1 MASTEEELGKLRDG
15 IDRIDGEVLRLLSE
29 RAQLAQRVGEIK
41 HGSKQHAG
49 PSQVLLGPLGGG
61 GREAA
66 SSGGA
71 AIYRPEREAQVLRRI
86 TATNPGPLPDTAV
99 RTIFREVMSAC
110 LALEQPLRIAYFGPA
125 GTFTESAAKKHFGSA
140 PAFTP
145 CLTIDDVFRAVESGQ
160 ADYGVVPVENSTEGS
175 VGRTLDLLLTTPLMI
190 CGEVNLRIHQNL
202 MSRTASLDGVTKLY
216 SHAQSLAQCHEW
228 LNRNLARVDGVPIAR
243 VPVASNAEAAR
254 MAARD
259 AQACAIAG
267 EAAAR
272 LYELNILAA
281 NIEDDPNNT
290 TRFIALAGHDAG
302 PSGHDKTSFVCSA
315 QNKPGAVHDLLTP
328 LKTHG
333 VSMSRFES
341 RPARGF
347 GNSRWEYVFFV
358 DIEGHRQDAKLAAA
372 LDDLRG
378 CVGFLKELGSYP
390 KAS

>member
-1 MASTEEELGKLRDG
+1 MASQEEELGKLREG
-15 IDRIDGEVLRLLSE
+15 IDALDAQVLQLLSE
-29 RAQLAQRVGEIK
+29 RAKLAQRVGEIK
-41 HGSKQHAG
+41 HGN
-49 PSQVLLGPLGGG
+49 
-61 GREAA
+61 
-66 SSGGA
+66 
-71 AIYRPEREAQVLRRI
+71 IYRPEREAQVLRRI
-86 TATNPGPLPDTAV
+86 AELNPGPLPEAAV

-125 GTFTESAAKKHFGSA
+125 GTFTESAAIKHFGSA
-140 PAFTP
+140 PTFTP
-145 CLTIDDVFRAVESGQ
+145 FLTIDDVFRAVEAGQ
-160 ADYGVVPVENSTEGS
+160 ADYGVVPIENSTEGS
-175 VGRTLDLLLTTPLMI
+175 VGRTLDQMLTSPLMI

-202 MSRTASLDGVTKLY
+202 MTRAAALDGVKKLY

-228 LNRNLARVDGVPIAR
+228 LSRNVPNLPR

-254 MAARD
+254 MAAAD
-259 AQACAIAG
+259 PEACAIAG

-290 TRFIALAGHDAG
+290 TRFVVLAGHDAG
-302 PSGHDKTSFVCSA
+302 PSGRDKTSFVCSA

-328 LKTHG
+328 LKAHG

-347 GNSRWEYVFFV
+347 GNSRWEYVFFI
-358 DIEGHRQDAKLAAA
+358 DIEGHRGEPKVQAA
-372 LDDLRG
+372 LDDLRS

-390 KAS
+390 KAAI

>member
-1 MASTEEELGKLRDG
+1 MANEQEELGKLRDG
-15 IDRIDGEVLRLLSE
+15 IDAIDTQVLQLLSQ
-29 RAQLAQRVGEIK
+29 RAKLAQRVGEIK
-41 HGSKQHAG
+41 HGN
-49 PSQVLLGPLGGG
+49 
-61 GREAA
+61 
-66 SSGGA
+66 
-71 AIYRPEREAQVLRRI
+71 IYRPEREAQVLRRI
-86 TATNPGPLPDTAV
+86 AETNPGPLSEAAV

-110 LALEQPLRIAYFGPA
+110 LALEQPLTIAYFGPA

-140 PAFTP
+140 PTFTP
-145 CLTIDDVFRAVESGQ
+145 YQIIDDVFRAVESGQ

-175 VGRTLDLLLTTPLMI
+175 VGRTLDQMLTSPLMV

-202 MSRTASLDGVTKLY
+202 MSKAASLEGVTKLY

-228 LNRNLARVDGVPIAR
+228 LNRNHAHLAR

-254 MAARD
+254 MAAQD
-259 AQACAIAG
+259 PTAGAIAG
-267 EAAAR
+267 DAAAQ

-290 TRFIALAGHDAG
+290 TRFVVLSNHDAG
-302 PSGHDKTSFVCSA
+302 PSGVDKTSLVCSA
-315 QNKPGAVHDLLTP
+315 QNKPGALHDLLTP
-328 LKTHG
+328 LKAHG

-358 DIEGHRQDAKLAAA
+358 DIDGHRQDTKVAAA
-372 LDDLRG
+372 LEDLRG

-390 KAS
+390 KGN